1 MLLFKNKKILYS
13 KVLSNWLAIKKDKIK
28 EQSYIKYQNLIET
41 NIVKTLGQVEFKY
54 LNESKINNFFNSDT
68 ISKLSLSTQRTLI
81 YIIKNSIQ
89 YGVLIGLRNPLNNI
103 DIRIKKPKA
112 KITYLTKKEQIILE
126 NYLRNKEDI
135 RDLGILICL
144 YTGIRLGEICGLK
157 WKDIDFVNQSL
168 SINRTVQR
176 IKNSDVNATSKTK
189 KIISSPKSDSSKRT
203 IPIPKFL
210 LDLIYKFK
218 TGDENYILTN
228 SSSFKDTRVYEKY
241 LENVLKRCGIR
252 NLNFHTLRHTFATR
266 SIESGMDIKTLS
278 EILGHSSYH
287 ITLDVYVHSTIEQK
301 RNCIDNLVNYINS
314 VVEY

>member
-1 MLLFKNKKILYS
+1 MLFFKNKKILYS
-13 KVLSNWLAIKKDKIK
+13 KVLSDWLLIKKDKIK
-28 EQSYIKYQNLIET
+28 EQSYIKYKNLIEI
-41 NIVKTLGQVEFKY
+41 NIVKSLGQVEFKC

-81 YIIKNSIQ
+81 YIIKSSIQ
-89 YGVLIGLRNPLNNI
+89 YGVLTGLRNPSNNI
-103 DIRIKKPKA
+103 DIKIKKPKA
-112 KITYLTKKEQIILE
+112 KITYLTQKEQTILE
-126 NYLRNKEDI
+126 SYLRNQEDI

-157 WKDIDFVNQSL
+157 WQDIDFVNQSI

-218 TGDENYILTN
+218 SSDENYILTN

-301 RNCIDNLVNYINS
+301 RSCIDNLVNYISS